1 MKRTLGA
8 IGVAIMFGVSAWAQP
23 VIDYVNQP
31 DDSYAWE
38 VTGQQE
44 MPGATLTQLKVT
56 SQTWQEI
63 EWTHRVN
70 IMVPDDCVDMSTA
83 LMVIT
88 GGAPD
93 GGMMMLLSSAAQLVS
108 APLVVLGDIPNQ
120 PLFDNL
126 REDALISYTFS
137 KYLET
142 GDETW
147 PLLFPMTKAA
157 VKTMDAVEE
166 YTAEEWEQPIE
177 SWITTGASKRGW
189 TTWFTGAVVP
199 ERVKAIVP
207 MVYDNL
213 DLAAQMRHQIEA
225 WGAYSEMIHDYTE
238 RGLQDLLQT
247 EEGAQ
252 LAAMVDPYALRD
264 RVTAP
269 KLIMTGTNDPYW
281 PLDAANIYWG
291 EIPEPKY
298 ILYVPNAGHGLPD
311 VERVINGQVGFFKAV
326 TGRVPLPELAWEFAE
341 GDEEFTLAITPGD
354 ELPVVRVTQW
364 STTSPTR
371 DFRGAEW
378 VTEELAEVDGGYE
391 ARIPQPEAGYAALL
405 GEVVYE
411 ADGREF
417 PLSTTVRI
425 IGPGE

>member
-23 VIDYVNQP
+23 VFDYVNKP
-31 DDSYAWE
+31 DDSYGWE
-38 VTGQQE
+38 VTGQQQ
-44 MPGATLTQLKVT
+44 MQGATLTQLKVT
-56 SQTWQEI
+56 SQTWQGI

-70 IMVPDDCVDMSTA
+70 IMLPDACTDPSTA

-88 GGAPD
+88 GGSPD
-93 GGMMMLLSSAAQLVS
+93 GGMMVLLSSAAQMVS

-120 PLFDNL
+120 PLFDDL
-126 REDALISYTFS
+126 REDALISYTFA

-166 YTAEEWEQPIE
+166 YTADAWPQPIE

-199 ERVKAIVP
+199 DRLKGIVP
-207 MVYDNL
+207 LVYDNL
-213 DLAAQMRHQIEA
+213 DLPAQMRHQVEA
-225 WGAYSEMIHDYTE
+225 WGDYSEMIHDYTE
-238 RGLQDLLQT
+238 RGLQQLLQT

-252 LAAMVDPYALRD
+252 LSAMVDPYSLRD
-264 RVTAP
+264 RVTIP

-281 PLDAANIYWG
+281 PLDAANLYWSDL
-291 EIPEPKY
+291 PEPKY

-311 VERVINGQVGFFKAV
+311 VERVINGEVGFFKAA
-326 TGRVPLPELAWEFAE
+326 TGRVPLPQLTWEFTE
-341 GDEEFTLAITPGD
+341 GDDLTLTIQPGD

-364 STTSPTR
+364 SATSATR
-371 DFRGAEW
+371 DFRGSEW
-378 VTEELAEVDGGYE
+378 VTEELAATDAGYI
-391 ARIPQPEAGYAALL
+391 ARVPQPDEGYAALL

-425 IGPGE
+425 IGPEE